1 MTGNLVLYDGPGKLF
16 SFCPGCQKKYPATM
30 DFQSAKE
37 NMLDK
42 LCELNDYLFEFQVT
56 ALAQNLVIEIKKLY
70 RMHWVISPVQW
81 H

>member
-1 MTGNLVLYDGPGKLF
+1 
-16 SFCPGCQKKYPATM
+16 M